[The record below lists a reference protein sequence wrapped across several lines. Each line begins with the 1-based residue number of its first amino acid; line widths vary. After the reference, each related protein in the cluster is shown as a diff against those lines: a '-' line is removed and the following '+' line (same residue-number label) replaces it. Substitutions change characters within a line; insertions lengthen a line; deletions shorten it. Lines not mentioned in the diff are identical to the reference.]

1 MMPEITIDSESIG
14 RAGTL
19 SRIRTDPPLTGGPDR
34 FAGALALG
42 VTLAGLAVA
51 IVLCIAS
58 DGFYHDDDITH
69 YAFAA
74 QGWSNI
80 GTLFNWWGRPGLTIP
95 MAPVAHWFGLLG
107 CRIFSSLMTAATAYL
122 AYLIARRILAS
133 LPRGAYLAALAPALV
148 WLQPLTMTL
157 AATTLTETPA
167 GLYLTLGVWLF
178 MRGNKIAGPIVTS
191 FAFISRFEILTL
203 APIMWAMAAYEAL
216 KQSNWKPSSL
226 LKTWPCALGLLAAP
240 IAYAI
245 AAIILE
251 HIKTSTGGVILSPSA
266 SPLHMFDNPYKGADE
281 YGTGGWSHF
290 LIQWV
295 MAAGPGILGLAV
307 AGALCFARKAI
318 VPTLLALQL
327 VAAETVLYH
336 YGLFASGGYAR
347 FLVPIGGLTAAAA
360 AAGLAAVVLS
370 HRKFGAGISLA
381 VIGAVL
387 LVATVT
393 SGDASGKTLANLWL
407 IWSRLGQ
414 AVTAIRGL
422 SSPDPDLVS
431 QTVAAMTVAWIVLG
445 IIGLASV
452 VARAR
457 PARIALA
464 TIAVL
469 TTTAF
474 VGAAAFEIR
483 PLSIASSS
491 MHVVVRDAV
500 RQLEQT
506 PYADNP
512 CLTCHVLVG
521 QLRTGQTIGGLN
533 FHSAC
538 EAWEKSPPGTLFF
551 WENKY
556 CIRSARRGEDRPE
569 HPQDELGI
577 ALARDGQMIAFA
589 NNFEANGDDCAEVYV
604 RDDPKATSRALGQPD
619 KD

>member
-1 MMPEITIDSESIG
+1 MDS
-14 RAGTL
+14 
-19 SRIRTDPPLTGGPDR
+19 PLTGRPDR
-34 FAGALALG
+34 FAGVLALG
-42 VTLAGLAVA
+42 VTFAGLALA
-51 IVLCIAS
+51 IALCIAS

-74 QGWSNI
+74 DGWANL
-80 GTLFNWWGRPGLTIP
+80 GALFCSWARPGLTLP

-122 AYLIARRILAS
+122 AYLIARRILAD

-216 KQSNWKPSSL
+216 KQSGWKPASI

-240 IAYAI
+240 IAYAVV
-245 AAIILE
+245 ALILGPP
-251 HIKTSTGGVILSPSA
+251 IGGAILSPDS
-266 SPLHMFDNPYKGADE
+266 SPLYMFNNAHRGSEE
-281 YGTGGWSHF
+281 YGTGSWEYF
-290 LIQWV
+290 LIKWV
-295 MAAGPGILGLAV
+295 IAAGPGILGLAA
-307 AGALCFARKAI
+307 AGALCFARKAL

-336 YGLFASGGYAR
+336 YGLFASGGYER
-347 FLVPIGGLTAAAA
+347 FLVPIGGLTAAVA
-360 AAGLAAVVLS
+360 AAGLAAVVLR
-370 HRKFGAGISLA
+370 HGKFGAGISLA
-381 VIGAVL
+381 VIGTVL
-387 LVATVT
+387 LVATT
-393 SGDASGKTLANLWL
+393 SGDASGRTLANLWL
-407 IWSRLGQ
+407 IFSRLGQ
-414 AVTAIRGL
+414 AVTSIRGL

-431 QTVAAMTVAWIVLG
+431 QTVAAMTVAGIVLG

-457 PARIALA
+457 PTRIALA
-464 TIAVL
+464 TIAIL

-474 VGAAAFEIR
+474 VAAAAFEIR

-500 RQLEQT
+500 RQLDNT
-506 PYADNP
+506 PYADRP

-521 QLRTGQTIGGLN
+521 QLRKGQTIGGLN
-533 FHSAC
+533 FRSAC
-538 EAWEKSPPGTLFF
+538 EAWEKAPSGTLFL

-556 CIRSARRGEDRPE
+556 CIKSSIRDEPRPTD
-569 HPQDELGI
+569 PQDELGI
-577 ALARDGQMIAFA
+577 ALANDGHLIVWA
-589 NNFEANGDDCAEVYV
+589 NNFEANGEDCAEVYV
-604 RDDPKATSRALGQPD
+604 RDDPKITPQSATHPD
-619 KD
+619 KK